1 MHLKYCLL
9 TDRILP
15 RFIILLFPYIDT
27 NECLDNTCQNGV
39 CINHEGSFQCKCFE
53 GYHHDSNGIC
63 VDINECEEVH
73 YHLSYIKSGWAELG
87 VQEVL

>member
-1 MHLKYCLL
+1 M
-9 TDRILP
+9 
-15 RFIILLFPYIDT
+15 LFPYVVDT

-73 YHLSYIKSGWAELG
+73 YHLSYIKSGWAEETQTDTFIPPG
-87 VQEVL
+87 PGFEEQN

>member
-1 MHLKYCLL
+1 M
-9 TDRILP
+9 
-15 RFIILLFPYIDT
+15 LFPYVVDT

-73 YHLSYIKSGWAELG
+73 IKSKGPIYFLHLADALVKYLLVGNSLW
-87 VQEVL
+87 